1 MLVGLTLPPVAV
13 HLIVAPSGGVCAF
26 EQDSAPVELV
36 AVSLPLV
43 TVTALWPVLPDEHV
57 SVALMVSPTFCFAVN
72 EIPGLI
78 VSTPDIVQRTVPH
91 ALNGGGARAD
101 ARVAG
106 AIATTAGAASS
117 TATVSVS
124 HRRSMCGGPP
134 VPDIRVRWVAAASRA
149 ACPAPESI
157 GHPCPAAPST

>member
-1 MLVGLTLPPVAV
+1 MLVDLTLPPVAV

-26 EQDSAPVELV
+26 EQDSAPGELV

-72 EIPGLI
+72 VIPGLI

-91 ALNGGGARAD
+91 ALNGGGARAE

-106 AIATTAGAASS
+106 AIATRAGAAS
-117 TATVSVS
+117 ARAGGGGG
-124 HRRSMCGGPP
+124 HRRGVWGGPP
-134 VPDIRVRWVAAASRA
+134 GP
-149 ACPAPESI
+149 
-157 GHPCPAAPST
+157 